1 MIDLMIDLWK
11 TLVICAEFFFNACLI
26 VSISNMTPCA
36 QTFIDTK
43 KHEMNLSEFPALKI
57 LC

>member
-1 MIDLMIDLWK
+1 MIDVMIDLWK
-11 TLVICAEFFFNACLI
+11 TLVICAEFLI

-36 QTFIDTK
+36 QTFIDIK
-43 KHEMNLSEFPALKI
+43 KHEMNLSEFPVLKI